1 MSLDPDSST
10 QLILLAVCLLLSAF
24 FSCSETAILSMS
36 KIRLLSLADEG
47 GKNARLL
54 QKMLKNPDRVISAIL
69 VGNNFVNISASA
81 LVTAFVIDQF
91 GEPAVGYA
99 TGAVTLMVLI
109 FGEITPKSLAYRY
122 SDRIALFVAKPI
134 YALSIVLTPVVFLLN
149 ALSNLF
155 LRLFGGHKAK
165 GPSITEQELRTM
177 VDVST
182 EEGVLE
188 AEEKQMIHNVFE
200 FGDGEVRE
208 IMTPRVNVVS
218 IPMNASF
225 DELLDIM
232 KEEQFSRFPVYD
244 ESPDYIAGI
253 VNIKDFAI
261 NGFKRKDFSLK
272 DIVRPANYVYEF
284 NNISR
289 VFNDMRKNRVQMS
302 IVLDEYGI
310 LSGLVTM
317 EDFIEEIVGE
327 IMDEYDEEEMLL
339 IQQLGEREYL
349 VDGTLPIDTFNESLG
364 ANVVSDDFD
373 SIGGFVIGKVGELP
387 DVGQTVELDDLVFTI
402 ERVENNR
409 IERMKVKLPIEQ

>member
-24 FSCSETAILSMS
+24 FSCSETAILSLS
-36 KIRLLSLADEG
+36 RIRLMALADEG
-47 GKNARLL
+47 GRNAKLL
-54 QKMLKNPDRVISAIL
+54 QRMLKNPDKVISAIL
-69 VGNNFVNISASA
+69 IGNNFVNISASA
-81 LVTAFVIDQF
+81 LVTAFVIEQF
-91 GEPAVGYA
+91 GAPAVGYA
-99 TGAVTLMVLI
+99 SGAVTLLVLI
-109 FGEITPKSLAYRY
+109 FGEITPKSLAYRH

-134 YALSIVLTPVVFLLN
+134 YALCVVLTPVVFVLN
-149 ALSNLF
+149 ALSRLV
-155 LRLFGGHKAK
+155 LKLFGGHKAQS
-165 GPSITEQELRTM
+165 PSITEQELRTM

-218 IPMNASF
+218 ISLNADF
-225 DELLDIM
+225 DAVLNM
-232 KEEQFSRFPVYD
+232 AKEEQFSRFPVYD
-244 ESPDYIAGI
+244 ESPDYIVGI
-253 VNIKDFAI
+253 VNIKDIAI
-261 NGFKRKDFSLK
+261 NGYEREDFSLK

-289 VFNDMRKNRVQMS
+289 VFNDMRKNRLQMS
-302 IVLDEYGI
+302 VVLDEYGI

-364 ANVVSDDFD
+364 ANIVSDDFD

-387 DVGQTVELDDLVFTI
+387 EVGRTIELGDIAFTI

-409 IERMKVKLPIEQ
+409 IERMKVRLPEIS

>member
-1 MSLDPDSST
+1 
-10 QLILLAVCLLLSAF
+10 
-24 FSCSETAILSMS
+24 
-36 KIRLLSLADEG
+36 
-47 GKNARLL
+47 
-54 QKMLKNPDRVISAIL
+54 
-69 VGNNFVNISASA
+69 
-81 LVTAFVIDQF
+81 
-91 GEPAVGYA
+91 
-99 TGAVTLMVLI
+99 
-109 FGEITPKSLAYRY
+109 
-122 SDRIALFVAKPI
+122 
-134 YALSIVLTPVVFLLN
+134 
-149 ALSNLF
+149 
-155 LRLFGGHKAK
+155 
-165 GPSITEQELRTM
+165 M

-218 IPMNASF
+218 IPINASF

-244 ESPDYIAGI
+244 ESPDYIVGI

-261 NGFKRKDFSLK
+261 NGFKRVDFSLK

-289 VFNDMRKNRVQMS
+289 VFNDMRKNRLQMS

-339 IQQLGEREYL
+339 IQKTGEREYL

-364 ANVVSDDFD
+364 ANVLSDDFD

-387 DVGQTVELDDLVFTI
+387 EVGQIIELDDLVFTI

-409 IERMKVKLPIEQ
+409 IERMKVVLPEIS

>member
-1 MSLDPDSST
+1 
-10 QLILLAVCLLLSAF
+10 
-24 FSCSETAILSMS
+24 MS

-47 GKNARLL
+47 GKNAKLL
-54 QKMLKNPDRVISAIL
+54 QKMLKTPDKIISAIL

-81 LVTAFVIDQF
+81 LVTTFVIEQF

-149 ALSNLF
+149 ALSNLV
-155 LRLFGGHKAK
+155 LKLFGGHRVT

-218 IPMNASF
+218 IPINASF
-225 DELLDIM
+225 DELLGIA

-244 ESPDYIAGI
+244 ESPDYIVGI

-261 NGFKRKDFSLK
+261 NGFERKDFSLK

-289 VFNDMRKNRVQMS
+289 VFNDMRKNRLQMS

-339 IQQLGEREYL
+339 IQKTGEREYL

-364 ANVVSDDFD
+364 ANVLSDDFD

-387 DVGQTVELDDLVFTI
+387 EVGQTIELNALVFTI

-409 IERMKVKLPIEQ
+409 IERMKVLLPEM

>member
-24 FSCSETAILSMS
+24 FSCSETAILAMS

-47 GKNARLL
+47 GKNAKLL
-54 QKMLKNPDRVISAIL
+54 QKMLKTPDKIISAIL

-81 LVTAFVIDQF
+81 LVTTFVIEQF

-149 ALSNLF
+149 ALSNLV
-155 LRLFGGHKAK
+155 LKLFGGHRVT

-218 IPMNASF
+218 IPINASF
-225 DELLDIM
+225 DELLGIA

-244 ESPDYIAGI
+244 ESPDYIVGI

-261 NGFKRKDFSLK
+261 NGFERKDFSLK

-289 VFNDMRKNRVQMS
+289 VFNDMRKNRLQMS

-339 IQQLGEREYL
+339 IQKTGEREYL

-364 ANVVSDDFD
+364 ANVLSDDFD

-387 DVGQTVELDDLVFTI
+387 EVGQTIELNDLVFTI

-409 IERMKVKLPIEQ
+409 IERMKVILPEV